1 MATQQKSR
9 NASFAEVVFEGKPK
23 VVRAF
28 LHGLMLGQGRE
39 GEIYFSFVED
49 IDHGG
54 KAPRFAERFGLP
66 GTDVHV
72 IVDSATNALL
82 KKLAK
87 RIGPEQGLR
96 IVSQRRIRSAKM
108 DLRFEA
114 FAPKYFEEIMDFLG
128 KLPAGLKLRGFTH
141 QVRKDDSAKGIETY
155 SVVHHFESSGEG
167 TVWGPVDALVTFKRA
182 CKAFPL
188 IETQEIRI
196 SVG

>member
-1 MATQQKSR
+1 MAPQQTNR

-28 LHGLMLGQGRE
+28 LHGLMLGSGRAGAVFFSYDE
-39 GEIYFSFVED
+39 G

-72 IVDSATNALL
+72 IVDSATSTVL

-87 RIGPEQGLR
+87 RIGPDQGLR
-96 IVSQRRIRSAKM
+96 IVSNRRIRSAKM

-114 FAPKYFEEIMDFLG
+114 FAPKYEKEIMDFLR
-128 KLPAGLKLRGFTH
+128 KVPAGLKLRWLKAD
-141 QVRKDDSAKGIETY
+141 VRKDDGAKGVEAY
-155 SVVHHFESSGEG
+155 SAVHHYEARGEG
-167 TVWGPVDALVTFKRA
+167 TIAGPVAALVSFKRA
-182 CKAFPL
+182 CQAYPL
-188 IETQEIRI
+188 IETGEIRI